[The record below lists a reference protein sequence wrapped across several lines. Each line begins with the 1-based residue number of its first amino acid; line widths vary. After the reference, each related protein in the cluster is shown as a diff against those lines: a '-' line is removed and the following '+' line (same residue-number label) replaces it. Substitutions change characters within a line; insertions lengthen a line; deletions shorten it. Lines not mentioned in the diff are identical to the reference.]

1 MVRDIQTIRV
11 RIENYLNMK
20 KAIMGCLLLV
30 FLVISGCSSARGDK
44 GYTAGDLR
52 ATNHVKGI
60 GINGFSVN
68 GYHVPGLGGG
78 YCCIMLPDKWTPDL
92 KAHIEWE
99 VDPNPNE
106 YIPMKKK
113 GFGYD
118 EDAYAQHAAKYQRYS
133 LIVNIPQYGSK
144 RCGLTVHFLPCHQVK
159 VTTACEAYG
168 TPTYPIKEPKNM
180 EEPASCPV
188 K

>member
-1 MVRDIQTIRV
+1 MMMVRDIQTIRV

-20 KAIMGCLLLV
+20 KVIMGCLLLV

-68 GYHVPGLGGG
+68 GYHVHGLGGG

-99 VDPNPNE
+99 VDPDPYAIIPPLGTDE
-106 YIPMKKK
+106 YRK
-113 GFGYD
+113 
-118 EDAYAQHAAKYQRYS
+118 AYAKHKANYQQYS
-133 LIVNIPQYGSK
+133 TTVDIPQYGSK

-168 TPTYPIKEPKNM
+168 TPTYPIKEPENM
-180 EEPASCPV
+180 EEPASCPA

>member
-1 MVRDIQTIRV
+1 MSSQLK
-11 RIENYLNMK
+11 ESLSMK
-20 KAIMGCLLLV
+20 KIIITCI
-30 FLVISGCSSARGDK
+30 FLVPLMISGCSSARGDK

-60 GINGFSVN
+60 SINGFSVN

-99 VDPNPNE
+99 VNPHTAPQFPGYKNR
-106 YIPMKKK
+106 KKFNVWK
-113 GFGYD
+113 EALLHSF
-118 EDAYAQHAAKYQRYS
+118 QKYS
-133 LIVNIPQYGSK
+133 AIVDIPQYGSK

-168 TPTYPIKEPKNM
+168 TPTYPIKEPENM
-180 EEPASCPV
+180 EEPASCPA